1 MNIKEIFSDSI
12 RYPFSDMPGFVA
24 VGLFFLITFLFVE
37 LSDYNLDLMVY
48 IVSFII
54 SLVGSFVLYG
64 YGLFI
69 VKTGIY
75 RSNIIP
81 NFDLKHN
88 LIKGI
93 KLFIINVIYF
103 IIPVLI
109 TFFVSIITVG
119 RFGNGFDALFEIG
132 GIAFAVAIIGFII
145 FGIFGVIASARFAD
159 SERMLDAL
167 NIKAIIEDIRKIG
180 LIKIILFLIT
190 ITILII
196 VFLIIAS
203 FLTDIPYIGL
213 ILSSFIFG
221 AFLIL
226 FISRS
231 LGLLY
236 SNTRY

>member
-1 MNIKEIFSDSI
+1 
-12 RYPFSDMPGFVA
+12 MPGFVA

-37 LSDYNLDLMVY
+37 LSDYELDFLIY
-48 IVSFII
+48 LVSFII
-54 SLVGSFVLYG
+54 SLIGSFVLYG
-64 YGLFI
+64 YCLFI
-69 VKTGIY
+69 IKAGIY

-88 LIKGI
+88 LVKGI
-93 KLFIINVIYF
+93 KLFIINLIYF
-103 IIPVLI
+103 IIPI
-109 TFFVSIITVG
+109 IITVMVAFITTG
-119 RFGNGFDALFEIG
+119 RFGNGFNALFEIG
-132 GIAFAVAIIGFII
+132 GIAFCVAIIGFII

-159 SERMLDAL
+159 SERMFDAL
-167 NIKAIIEDIRKIG
+167 NIKAIVGDIGKIG
-180 LIKIILFLIT
+180 FIKVILFLIT

-196 VFLIIAS
+196 IFLVIAS

-221 AFLIL
+221 AFMIL

-236 SNTRY
+236 SNTRYWTIFNNFFHYI